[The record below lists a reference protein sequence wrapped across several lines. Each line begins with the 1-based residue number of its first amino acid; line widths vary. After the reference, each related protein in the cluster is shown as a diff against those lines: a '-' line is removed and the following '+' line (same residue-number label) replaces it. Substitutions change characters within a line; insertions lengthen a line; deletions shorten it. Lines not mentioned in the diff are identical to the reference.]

1 MSITP
6 NPLTHEQR
14 VQGPGRSLGLRP
26 PYLLPLTW
34 KHVTAEDKLEDDLQ
48 VGN

>member
-6 NPLTHEQR
+6 TPPTHEQR
-14 VQGPGRSLGLRP
+14 VRGPGRSLGLRP
-26 PYLLPLTW
+26 PYLLTWTW
-34 KHVTAEDKLEDDLQ
+34 KHLRAKDKLEDDLQ